1 MGAQQE
7 MRYEEGVQDGDIGE
21 AERHMADKMA
31 IPLDNIHF
39 SILWGL
45 YMRANWGLGC
55 RMCSRSPNPSLSLS
69 LAESFVWRFYGGKV
83 SR

>member
-7 MRYEEGVQDGDIGE
+7 VRYEEGVQDGDIGE

-39 SILWGL
+39 SP
-45 YMRANWGLGC
+45 RH
-55 RMCSRSPNPSLSLS
+55 
-69 LAESFVWRFYGGKV
+69 
-83 SR
+83 